1 MGFQQDPGV
10 GIGHGPVFPEDA
22 LADGA
27 LILELAKAF
36 LDSDANVS
44 ASAGRSVAVDEFDD
58 GVAVFTAGGEFAI
71 EMGKSLMHKRHAS
84 FEIDHRNGDR
94 RVATA
99 RHGLIPGLR
108 FGVDRVNPAITAEDA
123 L

>member
-1 MGFQQDPGV
+1 MGFEQDPGV

-36 LDSDANVS
+36 LDGDADVS
-44 ASAGRSVAVDEFDD
+44 ASAAGSVPVDEFED
-58 GVAVFTAGGEFAI
+58 GVAVFMGGGEFAI
-71 EMGKSLMHKRHAS
+71 EMGKSLMHGGHAN
-84 FEIDHRNGDR
+84 FEIDHGNGDR

-108 FGVDRVNPAITAEDA
+108 FGVDRVNPGITGEDA

>member
-1 MGFQQDPGV
+1 MGFEQAPGV

-22 LADGA
+22 QADGA
-27 LILELAKAF
+27 SILELAKAF
-36 LDSDANVS
+36 LDSDADVS
-44 ASAGRSVAVDEFDD
+44 ASAAGSVAVDEFED
-58 GVAVFTAGGEFAI
+58 GVAAFTGGGEFAI
-71 EMGKSLMHKRHAS
+71 EMGKSLMHGRHAS
-84 FEIDHRNGDR
+84 FEIDHRNEDR

-108 FGVDRVNPAITAEDA
+108 FGVDRVNPAITGEEA

>member
-1 MGFQQDPGV
+1 MSFEEGPAFSV
-10 GIGHGPVFPEDA
+10 GGRPIFPEDA

-36 LDSDANVS
+36 LDGDANVS
-44 ASAGRSVAVDEFDD
+44 ASAGRSVAVDEFED

-84 FEIDHRNGDR
+84 FEIDHRNGGR

-108 FGVDRVNPAITAEDA
+108 FGVDRVNPGMTGEDA
-123 L
+123 I